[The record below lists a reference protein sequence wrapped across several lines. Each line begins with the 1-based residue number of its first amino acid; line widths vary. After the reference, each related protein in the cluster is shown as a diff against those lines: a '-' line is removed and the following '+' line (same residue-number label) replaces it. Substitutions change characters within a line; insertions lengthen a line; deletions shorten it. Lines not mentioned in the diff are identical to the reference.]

1 MSRVATWVI
10 PRLQVETR
18 EWQAEVS
25 LWVAMMPTVAV
36 AVVED
41 EVVAATV
48 RLITRVT
55 HRSLLL
61 RRTKTTA
68 RTKIRIGL
76 RGAVTIIIITTTTSR
91 IVAVANR
98 RTSAALTG
106 MAEVNAARTATRNVN
121 RTANRVVANHVVASH
136 AARKC

>member
-1 MSRVATWVI
+1 MSLVATWVI

-18 EWQAEVS
+18 QWQAVVS

-36 AVVED
+36 VVVEG
-41 EVVAATV
+41 EVVAETV

-76 RGAVTIIIITTTTSR
+76 RGAVVTTASR

-98 RTSAALTG
+98 GASGGLMAMAA
-106 MAEVNAARTATRNVN
+106 VSAARTATRNVN
-121 RTANRVVANHVVASH
+121 RTASRVVANHAVASH
-136 AARKC
+136 AARRC

>member
-76 RGAVTIIIITTTTSR
+76 RGAVIIITTTTTSR